1 MEIRRTLDIDFSITQ
16 ELGLL
21 EGSSSSYE
29 GPAFSPQPLN
39 LSKSQNKR
47 GKTEE
52 RVKTIHIIQQMLQQ
66 NQINCEDILMG
77 AKGSALP
84 DYSEDQWKKLECQYL
99 EIVSIIGQSLPTTL
113 INSTHLV
120 LDSLSDPGNRHCV
133 MKFNILLDHKLKS
146 EYFNPRSFNKDSY
159 NTAWTQLL
167 QDTNLFCWWSSLCNL
182 ICGGHDGSEEA
193 MEVYLRKFVKRRCY
207 PHYLVT
213 LLQLELN

>member
-84 DYSEDQWKKLECQYL
+84 DYSEDQWKKLEC
-99 EIVSIIGQSLPTTL
+99 
-113 INSTHLV
+113 
-120 LDSLSDPGNRHCV
+120 
-133 MKFNILLDHKLKS
+133 
-146 EYFNPRSFNKDSY
+146 
-159 NTAWTQLL
+159 
-167 QDTNLFCWWSSLCNL
+167 
-182 ICGGHDGSEEA
+182 
-193 MEVYLRKFVKRRCY
+193 
-207 PHYLVT
+207 
-213 LLQLELN
+213 